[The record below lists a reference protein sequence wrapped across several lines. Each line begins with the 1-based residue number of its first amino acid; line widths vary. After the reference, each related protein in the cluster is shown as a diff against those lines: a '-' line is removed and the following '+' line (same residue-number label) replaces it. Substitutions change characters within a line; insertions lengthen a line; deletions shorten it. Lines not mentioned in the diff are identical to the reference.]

1 MKWNIMIDQPPLQ
14 YVSTSRLKCLNVETL
29 WVSSHVLTGKL
40 GRLSS
45 SFRLPIF
52 KWSQA
57 KSNSFEIF
65 ILHCLADC
73 PTPKCFKCVQISV
86 NNKFYLT
93 LVPLQNTQQK
103 HQAGWDVA
111 KLQLQW
117 EVPIRTFLPFCPATR
132 TLDHKLVLH
141 ADITTLTHIQ
151 GHLKSSEPHLSR
163 KSPGL

>member
-1 MKWNIMIDQPPLQ
+1 MFPPVDWNAWM
-14 YVSTSRLKCLNVETL
+14 LKPCEFL
-29 WVSSHVLTGKL
+29 HMVLTGKL
-40 GRLSS
+40 GHLSS
-45 SFRLPIF
+45 SSRLPIF

-57 KSNSFEIF
+57 SKVKQLWNFYTALPCSLSCRQLFSMCPNLCEQQ
-65 ILHCLADC
+65 ILPD
-73 PTPKCFKCVQISV
+73 
-86 NNKFYLT
+86 
-93 LVPLQNTQQK
+93 LVPLKNTQQK

-163 KSPGL
+163 KSPGF